1 MPFLYAD
8 GDWTPGHATI
18 CIISRMLA
26 KPDIFQDLLQSMATF
41 TPNREVSTSFAYFP
55 KNRRGHRKANFSE
68 TQVDFLAGKIV
79 FLVRASKIKIAPY
92 S

>member
-1 MPFLYAD
+1 VVLKLITIK
-8 GDWTPGHATI
+8 GGNWVPGINTLLIVLIARFPPVSP
-18 CIISRMLA
+18 ISL
-26 KPDIFQDLLQSMATF
+26 KIG
-41 TPNREVSTSFAYFP
+41 EV
-55 KNRRGHRKANFSE
+55 HRKANFSE

>member
-1 MPFLYAD
+1 MILLDGAKIAVRALLFVRRELLPDKWVFLQLDVIARF
-8 GDWTPGHATI
+8 PPVSP
-18 CIISRMLA
+18 ISL
-26 KPDIFQDLLQSMATF
+26 KIG
-41 TPNREVSTSFAYFP
+41 EV
-55 KNRRGHRKANFSE
+55 HRKANFSE